1 MIRRGLALLLIV
13 GGLMAGVTTAGTA
26 SLPGWRDLSGSIDGA
41 RYLIKVPQ
49 RWNGTLMLFS
59 HPYYTED
66 IKEGIGLANRPE
78 TEKWLLDHGYALA
91 ASDFT
96 GRYGFAVEQG
106 MKDQIALL
114 DFFTK
119 NVGTPRR
126 TIATGSSMGAGIS
139 TLLVERYPQRFAGA
153 AAMCGPLDLYGTWN
167 VMLDVNFAVRTL
179 LAEPGQEIDLVRPR
193 DPRAS
198 TDALLQAVGKAQ
210 TTPEGRAKLA
220 LVGAI
225 GNVISWNSAVQARPT
240 ELAARLNQQAALI
253 EGAHVY
259 TFGPN
264 GRADLERRVGGNPS
278 WNVGVDYT
286 RQLARSTERDL
297 VQQAYQAAPGAS
309 LHADLAALAA
319 APRIAPDPNAV
330 SSMYRNI
337 VARGTA
343 PTPVITLH
351 NTGDGGALPENERW
365 YASRVDDPNRLRQ
378 VYSDRGS
385 HCAFTAAE
393 EIVVLRSLLTRID
406 TGRWPGTSPGRLNTE
421 AGRFG
426 PKYHNVYDYPHGDV
440 AVVPS
445 FVEFR
450 PSNHPRPTP

>member
-1 MIRRGLALLLIV
+1 VIRRGLALLLIV
-13 GGLMAGVTTAGTA
+13 GGLLAGETTAATA
-26 SLPGWRDLSGSIDGA
+26 SAPGRRTLTGSIDGA
-41 RYLIKVPQ
+41 QYLIEVPR

-59 HPYYTED
+59 HPYYIEGM
-66 IKEGIGLANRPE
+66 EMGIGLANRPE

-114 DFFTK
+114 DFFTE

-167 VMLDVNFAVRTL
+167 LLLDVNFAVKTL
-179 LAEPGQEIDLVRPR
+179 LTEPGQEIDLVRPR
-193 DPRAS
+193 DPQAS
-198 TDALLQAVGKAQ
+198 TDALLRAVEKAQ
-210 TTPEGRAKLA
+210 TTPEGKAKLA
-220 LVGAI
+220 LAGAI
-225 GNVISWNSAVQARPT
+225 GNVTSWNSAVQPRPT
-240 ELAARLNQQAALI
+240 ELATRLQQQADVI
-253 EGAHVY
+253 MGAHVY

-264 GRADLERRVGGNPS
+264 ARADLERRAGGNPS

-297 VQQAYQAAPGAS
+297 VRQAYQAAPGAS
-309 LHADLAALAA
+309 LHADLAALAV
-319 APRIAPDPNAV
+319 APRIAPDPHAV
-330 SSMYRNI
+330 SYMYRNI

-365 YASRVDDPNRLRQ
+365 YASRVSDPNRLRQ
-378 VYSDRGS
+378 IYANRGG

-406 TGRWPGTSPGRLNTE
+406 TGHWAGTSPGRLNTE
-421 AGRFG
+421 AGYFG
-426 PKYHNVYDYPHGDV
+426 PEYQKVYDYPHGD
-440 AVVPS
+440 AAAVPS
-445 FVEFR
+445 FVEFQ